1 MICSL
6 IVFVKNPILGKVK
19 TRVAATAG
27 NEKAVEVYKELLQ
40 HTKNVINEWLAQAE
54 GTLSKRV
61 YIYYGDYIND
71 NDLWEET
78 HYTKKLQY
86 NSPDLGDRMK
96 MAFEAELTS
105 SERVVIVGSDCL
117 ALRAA
122 HLSMAF
128 AALDNHEVVIGPA
141 DDGGYY
147 LLGMKRLHRSLFEN
161 KSWSQPSLLA
171 ETIAD
176 LTQASAEG
184 NGSGSNYFL
193 LETLSDIDT
202 WEDYVRAVSAP

>member
-6 IVFVKNPILGKVK
+6 IVFVKNPVLGKVK
-19 TRVAATAG
+19 TRVAATVG
-27 NEKAVEVYKELLQ
+27 DEKAVEVYKELLQ
-40 HTKNVINEWLAQAE
+40 HTKNVINEWFAQAE
-54 GTLSKRV
+54 GALSKRV
-61 YIYYGDYIND
+61 YIYYGDFINGT
-71 NDLWEET
+71 DLWEET
-78 HYTKKLQY
+78 HFTKKLQY
-86 NSPDLGDRMK
+86 DSPDLGDRMK

-117 ALRAA
+117 AIRAA

-128 AALDNHEVVIGPA
+128 ETLENHEVVIGPA

-147 LLGMKRLHRSLFEN
+147 LLGMKQLHRNLFEN

-176 LTQASAEG
+176 LTQAIADD
-184 NGSGSNYFL
+184 NGSGSNYCL

>member
-19 TRVAATAG
+19 TRVAATVG
-27 NEKAVEVYKELLQ
+27 DEKAVEVYKELLQ
-40 HTKNVINEWLAQAE
+40 HTKNVINEWVAQSE
-54 GTLSKRV
+54 GAAQKHV
-61 YIYYGDYIND
+61 IIYYGDFINE
-71 NDLWEET
+71 NDLWKEP
-78 HYTKKLQY
+78 HFAKKLQY
-86 NSPDLGDRMK
+86 DSPDLGDRMK
-96 MAFEAELTS
+96 MAFDAELAS

-122 HLSMAF
+122 HLSMGF
-128 AALDNHEVVIGPA
+128 AALESHEVVIGPA

-147 LLGMKRLHRSLFEN
+147 LLGMKQLHQSLFEN
-161 KSWSQPSLLA
+161 KSWSQPSLLN

-176 LTQASAEG
+176 LTQMSAVTK
-184 NGSGSNYFL
+184 GSGSNYFL

-202 WEDYVRAVSAP
+202 WEDYVRAVSTP